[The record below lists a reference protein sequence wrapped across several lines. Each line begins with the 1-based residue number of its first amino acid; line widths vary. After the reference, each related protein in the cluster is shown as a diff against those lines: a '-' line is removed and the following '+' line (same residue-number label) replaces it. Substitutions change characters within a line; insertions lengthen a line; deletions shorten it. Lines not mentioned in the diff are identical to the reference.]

1 MKRILASLTLCVALL
16 PSAAAALP
24 WSAEEQI
31 KFMLGR
37 VAFLTAEA
45 ANGIGCAIA
54 TNKTVVKVGEP
65 YELIWNSYGTTEG
78 PDQYAPRGIQ
88 TMVMDTAGT
97 FRYKM
102 TFLGESGRTTTC
114 TASISIQR

>member
-1 MKRILASLTLCVALL
+1 MLASLTLCVALL
-16 PSAAAALP
+16 PSAAAAQP

-45 ANGIGCAIA
+45 TSGIGCAIA
-54 TNKTVVKVGEP
+54 TSKTVVKVGEP

-78 PDQYAPRGIQ
+78 PDQYAQRGIQ
-88 TMVMDTAGT
+88 TIVMDKAGT
-97 FRYKM
+97 FRYEM
-102 TFLGESGRTTTC
+102 TFFGEGGRKTTC
-114 TASISIQR
+114 TTSISIQR